1 MKLFGLILTFNCER
15 FIEKTLRQIPK
26 NKFAKIICS
35 DDGSSDNT
43 KRKIIENNIE
53 FLSHEHFGYGGN
65 LLFGLKKAFEM
76 GATHVVEIH
85 GDGQYDLKNIDDIIK
100 KLKDENSDLILG
112 NRFYNYKNTLKN
124 GMPIHIFLGNI
135 VLSLIA
141 KIGLGLNLKDF
152 FPGQRAYS
160 RNFYDI
166 IEIYKLPKGYQFS
179 FEIIML
185 STLHKLKISS
195 VNCHCNYKDERSTAP
210 LLYLFSGFYHLITSI
225 FLFRFDKKKIFK
237 RKK

>member
-85 GDGQYDLKNIDDIIK
+85 GDG
-100 KLKDENSDLILG
+100 
-112 NRFYNYKNTLKN
+112 
-124 GMPIHIFLGNI
+124 
-135 VLSLIA
+135 
-141 KIGLGLNLKDF
+141 
-152 FPGQRAYS
+152 
-160 RNFYDI
+160 
-166 IEIYKLPKGYQFS
+166 
-179 FEIIML
+179 
-185 STLHKLKISS
+185 
-195 VNCHCNYKDERSTAP
+195 YKDTLARKSVTERQTNPMLPGWTQHRQHRS
-210 LLYLFSGFYHLITSI
+210 L
-225 FLFRFDKKKIFK
+225 R
-237 RKK
+237 